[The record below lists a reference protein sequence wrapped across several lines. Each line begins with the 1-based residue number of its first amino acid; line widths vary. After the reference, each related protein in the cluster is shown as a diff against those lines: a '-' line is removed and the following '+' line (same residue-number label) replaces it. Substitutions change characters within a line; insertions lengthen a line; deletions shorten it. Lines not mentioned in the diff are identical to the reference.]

1 MNTIHAE
8 VLTSEIAH
16 AKALLQAGRPG
27 EAMPHLERAHVLGQ
41 RFTGPHA
48 AVHWLMFRVYVAARR
63 PGAALGQLVRVALG
77 LFGNAVGVLPVGNTG
92 GSDVNMFRKMPIP
105 ADLAAV
111 MEGAH
116 E

>member
-8 VLTSEIAH
+8 VLKSEINR
-16 AKALLQAGRPG
+16 AKALMKAGRPG

-48 AVHWLMFRVYVAARR
+48 AVHWLMFRVAVAERR
-63 PGAALGQLVRVALG
+63 PGAALGQLVRIALG
-77 LFGNAVGVLPVGNTG
+77 LFGNAIGVLPVGNTG

-105 ADLAAV
+105 ADLAAI
-111 MEGAH
+111 MEGRR